1 LVGLPIEQLGK
12 LESVDEF
19 DILVVDS
26 VYDYNKKGG
35 LIVSQDPQPG
45 SKVKPGRTIY
55 ISVIAYLPE
64 QVKMPSLVDLSL
76 RQAKALLQTY
86 GMKLG
91 FVKMIPD
98 PAKNAVL
105 QVSCR
110 GRNIAPGTMIPKGS
124 IIDIYVGSGTGGSD
138 AQIPFLIGK
147 SRTEAISVIVR
158 LGMMLGEE
166 SYSNDADSLNG
177 RVYTQ
182 TPVYVY
188 GKKIPI
194 GSTINLSYRSA
205 PLSISTRILNR
216 LKLTHSGSTASLNNL
231 NVNDPQL
238 PLILLFLLI
247 TNLTFSQEKMYPL
260 QYNATVIKKLTVLLL
275 MPERGIL
282 TRVMSGYL
290 F

>member
-1 LVGLPIEQLGK
+1 MNFIQFITTRRFLKHFALSLLITLVLVWITLTLLKQYTRHGSSVEVPALVGLPIEQLGK

-124 IIDIYVGSGTGGSD
+124 VIDIYVGSGTGGND

-177 RVYTQ
+177 KVYTQ

-188 GKKIPI
+188 GKKIPL
-194 GSTINLSYRSA
+194 GSTFNLSYRSGA
-205 PLSISTRILNR
+205 TFDFDSYIESLEIDTLRVDSI
-216 LKLTHSGSTASLNNL
+216 
-231 NVNDPQL
+231 
-238 PLILLFLLI
+238 
-247 TNLTFSQEKMYPL
+247 
-260 QYNATVIKKLTVLLL
+260 
-275 MPERGIL
+275 PE
-282 TRVMSGYL
+282 
-290 F
+290 